1 MINSIACITA
11 LIHIHIHINQPS
23 KKGSSCVPEALKLCN
38 MRRCVETNCTL
49 IISYTQSY
57 AKKSSIERVFWGPC
71 GRSLTTQLLNKITSK
86 KKNKTRCD
94 TKRARSIKRCT
105 VLHRACSVCVG
116 DKQTVTYRK
125 NMYYANANEVK
136 RCNRTK
142 CTQLHNPNF
151 DGTESC
157 TTPSLL
163 RRQLQGS

>member
-1 MINSIACITA
+1 MHYRTYP
-11 LIHIHIHINQPS
+11 HPYPYQPTIEEWVDVRARS
-23 KKGSSCVPEALKLCN
+23 FEALPHVGASN
-38 MRRCVETNCTL
+38 QTAHSSYHTRNHMRRNHRSSGFFEDHAEGLSPHNC
-49 IISYTQSY
+49 
-57 AKKSSIERVFWGPC
+57 SIK
-71 GRSLTTQLLNKITSK
+71 LLVK

-142 CTQLHNPNF
+142 CTQLHNPIF